1 MTRIPVVTDPKI
13 AWAMAL
19 DTGVRSQM
27 GPILEDLHNGGG
39 IQYSV
44 KGGAGASSG
53 VEYWPILSRI
63 LRMEREQPE
72 LAAIGHVL
80 CHPDTECRNSYLD
93 SAAETIENR
102 VIALIPNWSDGRAW
116 KEAKKE
122 RVPYLIRVA
131 LMERSLN
138 LSNEQPAW
146 RPERIGA
153 IMAEW
158 YGMSIVTRDWSRDWL
173 PAWAVIQAVI
183 DHMEADAIEPIS
195 DVIGDIV
202 QRVRRVA

>member
-1 MTRIPVVTDPKI
+1 MKRIPVVTDPKI

-39 IQYSV
+39 VQYGV
-44 KGGAGASSG
+44 RGGVGASSG

-63 LRMEREQPE
+63 LRMEREHPE

-80 CHPDTECRNSYLD
+80 CHPDTERRNSYLD
-93 SAAETIENR
+93 SAAETIESR
-102 VIALIPNWSDGRAW
+102 VISLLPNWNDGRAW

-131 LMERSLN
+131 LIERSLN
-138 LSNEQPAW
+138 ISNEQPTW

-153 IMAEW
+153 ILAEW
-158 YGMSIVTRDWSRDWL
+158 YDLPIVTRDWSRDWR
-173 PAWAVIQAVI
+173 PVWSVIQTVI
-183 DHMEADAIEPIS
+183 DSMEADAIEPIS

-202 QRVRRVA
+202 QRVRRAV

>member
-13 AWAMAL
+13 AWAMAF

-39 IQYSV
+39 VQYGV
-44 KGGAGASSG
+44 RGGVGASSG
-53 VEYWPILSRI
+53 VEYWPILSRV

-80 CHPDTECRNSYLD
+80 CHPDTERRNSYLD
-93 SAAETIENR
+93 TATETIEEAA
-102 VIALIPNWSDGRAW
+102 IALIPNWNDGRAW
-116 KEAKKE
+116 KPAKKE

-131 LMERSLN
+131 LLERSIN
-138 LSNEQPAW
+138 LSNELPAW

-153 IMAEW
+153 LMADW
-158 YGMSIVTRDWSRDWL
+158 YGMPIVTRDWSRDWL
-173 PAWAVIQAVI
+173 PVWTVIQTVI
-183 DHMEADAIEPIS
+183 DRMEADAIEPIS
-195 DVIGDIV
+195 DVIGDIA
-202 QRVRRVA
+202 QRIRRAA